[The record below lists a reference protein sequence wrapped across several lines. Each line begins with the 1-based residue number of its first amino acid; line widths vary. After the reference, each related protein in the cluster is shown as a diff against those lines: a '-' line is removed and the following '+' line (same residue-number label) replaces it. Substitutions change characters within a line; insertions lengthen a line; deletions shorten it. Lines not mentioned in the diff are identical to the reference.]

1 MGKVLIKFSDLYNLR
16 LPLHKFED
24 TKCGNVESYTN
35 VLVSGILE
43 LSLKGDE
50 FGQKTEEEEFKPQ
63 QGRRT

>member
-16 LPLHKFED
+16 PLLQKFED

-50 FGQKTEEEEFKPQ
+50 LGQKTEEEEFKLQ

>member
-16 LPLHKFED
+16 PPLQKFED

-50 FGQKTEEEEFKPQ
+50 LGQKTEEEEFKLQ